1 MPMLASKREEPETYS
16 DGDESGDDVD
26 VGEKRKS
33 PPKKRPMMGS
43 QIKKAKPE
51 VKVIYK
57 DDIEDEDGSDF
68 EASDGDTGSDFEASN
83 AALPPTRPFAA
94 SRPAV
99 CATTHRLHLT
109 MCSPPCHRHAVYRS
123 NSCSSAG
130 FALWCRSAA
139 MMMRSTAVG
148 EGKSRRRPGGR
159 SRPQMAMIRMTK
171 TLSKPR
177 ERRRQLRATL
187 VFE

>member
-83 AALPPTRPFAA
+83 AALPPTRPLGQPSVQRHTDCT
-94 SRPAV
+94 SR
-99 CATTHRLHLT
+99 CALHR
-109 MCSPPCHRHAVYRS
+109 A
-123 NSCSSAG
+123 
-130 FALWCRSAA
+130 
-139 MMMRSTAVG
+139 
-148 EGKSRRRPGGR
+148 
-159 SRPQMAMIRMTK
+159 I
-171 TLSKPR
+171 
-177 ERRRQLRATL
+177 ATL
-187 VFE
+187 CIEATVAHRRVLLCGVDQQR